1 MGEITEK
8 THLSRSAVSHHQK
21 ILKDAGIIQV
31 RHEGTKNYYFFDER
45 AEGLLR
51 LEALAV
57 RARTMVQAAA
67 PSWMRPCPCP
77 TGRKIPV
84 PSRGSEERSG
94 IRLRCR

>member
-31 RHEGTKNYYFFDER
+31 RHEGTKNCYFFDKR

-51 LEALAV
+51 LEVLAV
-57 RARTMVQAAA
+57 RARTMVQAL
-67 PSWMRPCPCP
+67 PDRR
-77 TGRKIPV
+77 GRQ
-84 PSRGSEERSG
+84 SDTNYDSGLRQHLRG
-94 IRLRCR
+94 